1 MNAKKTQKI
10 VVLATGGTIAGL
22 ADDVSAPQRYKAAQ
36 LGVAQLLEGVAPPN
50 VTVLSEQVAQIDS
63 KNMSY
68 AIWQTLVARVD
79 HWLQQD
85 DVQAVV
91 ITHGTDTLEET
102 AYVLQRV
109 LQPRKPVVLTC
120 AMRPAN
126 APNSDGPANLR
137 DAFVVAQSQDV
148 HGVVVV
154 CAGDVHAAQ
163 AVQKIHSHE
172 PNAFT
177 SGSEGPVGAVH
188 DGQWQRL
195 RATPDTSDLLPAP
208 SAAEF
213 AAATRWPRVEWV
225 VNHAGADGR
234 LVRALLASDAPEG
247 WIVAGTGN
255 GSVHGDLE
263 AALQEAQARGAQVLR
278 TSRCAFGAAQAHP
291 GDALP
296 VAPGL
301 APAKARVALW
311 LSLLKAQS
319 AAR

>member
-1 MNAKKTQKI
+1 MNVKKTQKI

-36 LGVAQLLEGVAPPN
+36 LGVGQLLEGVAPSN

-109 LQPRKPVVLTC
+109 LQPHKPVVLTC

-137 DAFVVAQSQDV
+137 DAFVVAQSPDV
-148 HGVVVV
+148 QGVMVV
-154 CAGDVHAAQ
+154 CAGDVHAAHE
-163 AVQKIHSHE
+163 VQKNSQPRIESIRVGRGWSFGCG
-172 PNAFT
+172 AC
-177 SGSEGPVGAVH
+177 GAV
-188 DGQWQRL
+188 
-195 RATPDTSDLLPAP
+195 
-208 SAAEF
+208 
-213 AAATRWPRVEWV
+213 
-225 VNHAGADGR
+225 
-234 LVRALLASDAPEG
+234 
-247 WIVAGTGN
+247 
-255 GSVHGDLE
+255 
-263 AALQEAQARGAQVLR
+263 
-278 TSRCAFGAAQAHP
+278 
-291 GDALP
+291 
-296 VAPGL
+296 
-301 APAKARVALW
+301 
-311 LSLLKAQS
+311 
-319 AAR
+319 